1 MKLVNKILSHLPFM
15 VLSRE
20 KVGMYALY
28 MATLGNY
35 PDLFAGK
42 PHASQLK
49 EPMEYEVPEA
59 YKQADP
65 KFAKL
70 IEVGERYIGYPYVWG
85 GDSPETSFDCS
96 GFISWIFKESGVRDV
111 GRLGATSLYDVCMP
125 IEPEEARPG
134 DLIFFQGTLG
144 DGVAGNDGITH
155 VALYVGDGYIL
166 NCGNPIS
173 YADLSCAYWQKHFY
187 GFGRIYE

>member
-1 MKLVNKILSHLPFM
+1 MLSHLPFM

-59 YKQADP
+59 YKQADS

-70 IEVGERYIGYPYVWG
+70 IEAGERYIGYPYG
-85 GDSPETSFDCS
+85 ATCS
-96 GFISWIFKESGVRDV
+96 QLK
-111 GRLGATSLYDVCMP
+111 RLGTCPMIGGEKKD
-125 IEPEEARPG
+125 R
-134 DLIFFQGTLG
+134 
-144 DGVAGNDGITH
+144 
-155 VALYVGDGYIL
+155 
-166 NCGNPIS
+166 
-173 YADLSCAYWQKHFY
+173 
-187 GFGRIYE
+187 

>member
-70 IEVGERYIGYPYVWG
+70 IEAGERYIGYPYV
-85 GDSPETSFDCS
+85 
-96 GFISWIFKESGVRDV
+96 
-111 GRLGATSLYDVCMP
+111 
-125 IEPEEARPG
+125 
-134 DLIFFQGTLG
+134 
-144 DGVAGNDGITH
+144 
-155 VALYVGDGYIL
+155 
-166 NCGNPIS
+166 
-173 YADLSCAYWQKHFY
+173 
-187 GFGRIYE
+187 